1 MLHITN
7 TIKIPLHEIEITATR
22 AQGSGG
28 QNVNKVSNAVH
39 IRFDIKLSSLSE
51 PYKEKLL
58 AFRDARITQD
68 GMVIIKAQRYRSLE
82 QNREDALLRLV
93 ELIKRATF
101 VQKKRTAT
109 KPTKASKQ
117 RRLASK
123 ERRGR
128 IKSDRGRV
136 RSEDG

>member
-1 MLHITN
+1 MLRVTN
-7 TIKIPLHEIEITATR
+7 TIAIPLQEIEFTAIR

-39 IRFDIKLSSLSE
+39 IRFDINASSLPE
-51 PYKEKLL
+51 HYKERLL
-58 AFRDARITQD
+58 AYSDARITQD
-68 GMVIIKAQRYRSLE
+68 GMILIKAQRYRSLE
-82 QNREDALLRLV
+82 QNREDALVRLV
-93 ELIKRATF
+93 ELIKRATH

-117 RRLASK
+117 KRLDTK
-123 ERRGR
+123 ERRAR